1 MQIGIDEKRFLYVG
15 GSTLETAVELIT
27 YLTDH
32 KVRYKVHY
40 TTPEKDTNVPPNPK
54 VSYKVHYYAL

>member
-15 GSTLETAVELIT
+15 DSTLETAVELIT

-32 KVRYKVHY
+32 KVRYK
-40 TTPEKDTNVPPNPK
+40 TPEKDTNVPPNPK
-54 VSYKVHYYAL
+54 VSYKVRYYTL